1 MITLKPYSY
10 RTSFKIF
17 IMISLFFCS
26 SCNQSNI
33 SEPEPPCI
41 DCPINFRVI
50 DSEPAWSPDGKTIA
64 YLHGDIDPEKHGLYL
79 IDTSGE
85 NNRILLQGKYFDS
98 PSWSPDGEW
107 IAISMGKQIYKIK
120 KNGSQLTQ
128 LTFNG
133 RNFSPAWSPDINI
146 IAYSNNDCGDQLQ
159 PPADDECGTRI
170 FNLKNDSTFF
180 TLKYGRPYSWIN
192 NNEFISSTRAITGNG
207 NVLGDSV
214 WKYNLINKNKEF
226 LFFLKGLT
234 EIRFLKYNTLKEEI
248 IFTSSIGYTFTN
260 VFKVNPDGTGFKK
273 ISNSHGYSQDFSPNG
288 DLIVYTKSDT
298 LNGNL
303 WIMNR
308 DGIDIKPLTKIG
320 GD

>member
-17 IMISLFFCS
+17 IMISFFFCS

-41 DCPINFRVI
+41 DCPINFKVI
-50 DSEPAWSPDGKTIA
+50 DSEPAWSPDGTTIA

-98 PSWSPDGEW
+98 PTWSPDGEW
-107 IAISMGKQIYKIK
+107 IAFSMGAQICKMK
-120 KNGSQLTQ
+120 KDGSQLTQ

-133 RNFSPAWSPDINI
+133 RNFAPAWSPKGEYLVYDN
-146 IAYSNNDCGDQLQ
+146 ADCGDQLT
-159 PPADDECGTRI
+159 PPPPNSCGVILCTNEGKNNERI
-170 FNLKNDSTFF
+170 FGGNFPQWKDS
-180 TLKYGRPYSWIN
+180 LNIYAIIG
-192 NNEFISSTRAITGNG
+192 ESSTKIDN
-207 NVLGDSV
+207 NIIN
-214 WKYNLINKNKEF
+214 YNIISKNIDTF
-226 LFFLKGLT
+226 YLSTSL
-234 EIRFLKYNTLKEEI
+234 EIRFPKLFKDNFLFTGQNFNHPKIYIYNFMERNLVE
-248 IFTSSIGYTFTN
+248 
-260 VFKVNPDGTGFKK
+260 VKK
-273 ISNSHGYSQDFSPNG
+273 GYSQDFSPNG

-320 GD
+320 GINKGY